1 VIPPVYFDFM
11 RMMRGERVA
20 PFDLIKYSE
29 KMPTR
34 LLIVRKDGAGK
45 PVTVEQPPGMVFHN
59 GNAFEQDGQLVIAL
73 RFWFGGQFTWRSFL
87 LNVFTILLFSN
98 CIGML
103 IAVSISL
110 AARRLPSKRSLPG
123 LLLLA
128 LLIAAAAALG
138 CVVASSLVIVFGLY
152 SPGAFFVIVGR
163 SRASVRICS
172 STRSTRSP
180 R

>member
-1 VIPPVYFDFM
+1 MATSTRTEPRVHQNRGGRTINHLLAAIKWVI
-11 RMMRGERVA
+11 
-20 PFDLIKYSE
+20 DLFLEALPIN
-29 KMPTR
+29 
-34 LLIVRKDGAGK
+34 LAAAAV
-45 PVTVEQPPGMVFHN
+45 
-59 GNAFEQDGQLVIAL
+59 VIAL

-152 SPGAFFVIVGR
+152 SPSAFFVIVGR